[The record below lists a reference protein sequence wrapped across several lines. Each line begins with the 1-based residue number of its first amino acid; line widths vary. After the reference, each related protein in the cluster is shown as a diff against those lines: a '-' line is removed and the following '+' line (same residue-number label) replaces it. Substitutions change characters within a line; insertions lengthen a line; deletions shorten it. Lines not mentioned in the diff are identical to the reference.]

1 MISGYGS
8 KTTELDATDAGAEE
22 LGLAWAWLRHA
33 ADLATSGQL
42 RPHTRSGQVRVPG
55 ARSILRTGGAA
66 EVRAVSWSGV
76 RGQRSVTVYT
86 SPQREAVLRLCGWKG
101 DKQLSAHKPSDFLA
115 TAARKAAVAI
125 FNLDLRRAL
134 RELQAGA
141 ASARNEGR
149 ADLANVLTMVSMA
162 VSGFSSDTGGP
173 GGDSG
178 SELWREM
185 VSCSLSSLPDPALR

>member
-22 LGLAWAWLRHA
+22 LGLAWAWLQHA

-55 ARSILRTGGAA
+55 ARSILRMGGAA
-66 EVRAVSWSGV
+66 EVRAVIWSGV

>member
-1 MISGYGS
+1 MSPSDSGS
-8 KTTELDATDAGAEE
+8 EE
-22 LGLAWAWLRHA
+22 LSLAWAWLQHA
-33 ADLATSGQL
+33 SDLAASGQL
-42 RPHTRSGQVRVPG
+42 RPHTRSGVRVPG
-55 ARSILRTGGAA
+55 ARSILRSAASGGSSEA
-66 EVRAVSWSGV
+66 RAMAWAGV

-86 SPQREAVLRLCGWKG
+86 SPQREAVLRLCGWRG
-101 DKQLSAHKPSDFLA
+101 ERQLSAHAHSDYLA
-115 TAARKAAVAI
+115 SAARKAAVAI

-149 ADLANVLTMVSMA
+149 ADLANVLTMVSVA

-173 GGDSG
+173 GGDQG

-185 VSCSLSSLPDPALR
+185 VSCSISSLPNPALR